1 MTDSTLGAVSATAI
15 TNTRVFDGHSLSAPT
30 TVVVQPDGRIGDV
43 SADAVVVGAAVVRHL
58 Q

>member
-30 TVVVQPDGRIGDV
+30 TVVVQPDGRIGDG
-43 SADAVVVGAAVVRHL
+43 SADAVVVGAAVVNA
-58 Q
+58 